1 MAGRIASGCPDQRCT
16 VQPRGR
22 CARVRKLVALK
33 LLSCAE
39 AQFHV
44 RQCGM
49 TRLDGDRD
57 GVPCERLCR

>member
-1 MAGRIASGCPDQRCT
+1 M
-16 VQPRGR
+16 
-22 CARVRKLVALK
+22 ALK